1 MPPTIQ
7 ILAEKL
13 VTAKSSDYFI
23 TMAALRKHM
32 ERITDIEFSQQ
43 VDLIDN
49 PDIMGYLF
57 AAGLPL
63 RRQSIVSLKHQELIK

>member
-13 VTAKSSDYFI
+13 EQTKGQEHFI
-23 TMAALRKHM
+23 TMAALRRYLQ
-32 ERITDIEFSQQ
+32 RITDIEFSQQ

-57 AAGLPL
+57 SAGLPA
-63 RRQSIVSLKHQELIK
+63 RRQTVVSLKHQELIK

>member
-13 VTAKSSDYFI
+13 EATKGAEHFI
-23 TMAALRKHM
+23 IMAALRRHLA
-32 ERITDIEFSQQ
+32 RITDIEFSQQ
-43 VDLIDN
+43 VDLVDN
-49 PDIMGYLF
+49 PDIMGYFF

>member
-13 VTAKSSDYFI
+13 EQTKGSEHFL
-23 TMAALRKHM
+23 TMAALRRHLA
-32 ERITDIEFSQQ
+32 RITDIEFSQQ
-43 VDLIDN
+43 VNLIDN

-63 RRQSIVSLKHQELIK
+63 RRQSVVSLKHQELIK

>member
-1 MPPTIQ
+1 MPSTIQ

-13 VTAKSSDYFI
+13 VVSKGSDYFT
-23 TMAALRKHM
+23 TMAALR
-32 ERITDIEFSQQ
+32 RYIARLSDIEFARQ

-49 PDIMGYLF
+49 PAVMGQLF